1 MLASWAEALGVY
13 QKVSLLDLMSGKVG
27 GGVGHD
33 AWSHLQLSSMWLLE
47 TGFPIFPESIFV
59 LSLKLKSVVVFRG
72 VSTH

>member
-47 TGFPIFPESIFV
+47 TGFPIFPESILF